1 MKKIKLTL
9 CLMTFMILFDLSA
22 NAQSNLMFNM
32 PVDGFTETSDPSLN
46 ETFDDRQDDDFNY
59 QEAKTLKPTARS
71 NQKKTKNFTVILDG
85 DHWPE

>member
-1 MKKIKLTL
+1 
-9 CLMTFMILFDLSA
+9 MTFMILFDLSA

-59 QEAKTLKPTARS
+59 QEAKALKPTARS

>member
-1 MKKIKLTL
+1 
-9 CLMTFMILFDLSA
+9 MTFMILFDLSA

-59 QEAKTLKPTARS
+59 QEGKTLKPTTRS
-71 NQKKTKNFTVILDG
+71 NQKKTKSFTVILDG

>member
-1 MKKIKLTL
+1 
-9 CLMTFMILFDLSA
+9 MTFMILFDLSA

-46 ETFDDRQDDDFNY
+46 ETFDDLQDDYFNY

>member
-1 MKKIKLTL
+1 
-9 CLMTFMILFDLSA
+9 MTFMILFDLSA

-59 QEAKTLKPTARS
+59 QEAKTLKSTTRS
-71 NQKKTKNFTVILDG
+71 NQKKTKSFTVILDG

>member
-1 MKKIKLTL
+1 MI
-9 CLMTFMILFDLSA
+9 FMILSNVSA

-46 ETFDDRQDDDFNY
+46 ETFNESQDEELHDQNIRN
-59 QEAKTLKPTARS
+59 LKPKSRS
-71 NQKKTKNFTVILDG
+71 FRKKTKNFTVILDG

>member
-1 MKKIKLTL
+1 
-9 CLMTFMILFDLSA
+9 MTFMILFDLSA

-59 QEAKTLKPTARS
+59 QEAKTLTPTTRS
-71 NQKKTKNFTVILDG
+71 NQKKTKSFTVILDG

>member
-1 MKKIKLTL
+1 
-9 CLMTFMILFDLSA
+9 MTFMILFDLSA

-59 QEAKTLKPTARS
+59 QEAKTLKSTARS
-71 NQKKTKNFTVILDG
+71 NQEKTKNFTVILDG